1 MIFSRQNKQTP
12 DVRTKIGKVLA
23 VESGLLDIATVGGSA
38 VFRRVR
44 CSGPL
49 PNAGDKVMVSFYKN
63 NEIVATPI
71 SSRDSDTVSQNANVS
86 GGGGINIY
94 QGTGYTIGD
103 GLDLSGGNVLSAV
116 TTLNR
121 TQITSGKVD
130 VDTGLLPSPLIGDAG
145 KSLIANGANSSS
157 WGWPVNGS
165 YGHLAVFGSDTHSIV
180 DSSWLVDGSTLYAT
194 NSEVNYFTVTNAAG
208 NCELNIGA
216 SGGAGNGTIRI
227 QASGTGALSQVQ
239 INLED
244 GSSSPFIHF
253 KSTTGLEFMAINGYM
268 STWTGPKMTLDGD
281 DEQSLTLSYNKA
293 PKLALYVDPGGMKVM
308 SFDTLNFTEM
318 DGSTWQSIETG
329 AIAANGAL
337 TLKNGAITASLQ
349 LGASGTPVLTLPI
362 VTGTLALTSDIPAG
376 LTGSGSSGNIVKWT
390 GTSAVGNS
398 IISESG
404 AAISVAGALTLVGQ
418 SNTNHLIIKSYST
431 QTSAQMLFQSSAAA
445 ELARFYVNATYSIVL
460 GYQAGASLGASTGSV
475 LIGYQAG
482 NALTTNDIVAI
493 GYQAGKSATGGR
505 NVFIGKNAG
514 RLTVGGDYNVAIGE
528 GALETNVSGQSSF
541 ALGYGA
547 LGQATASEN
556 TAVGVSSLQKCTTG
570 YYNVAIGTLALGE
583 LLGATGNIGVG
594 QSALRNLVSGTD
606 NTAIGTSSGYSATG
620 SNNIFLGH
628 TAGGSCTGSNNVI
641 IGYHAGRYTGTVSA
655 FGECVYVGTLA
666 GGGTGNYCVGVGRET
681 LTANVT
687 AATAVGYQAGKVA
700 TGAGNVFFGYQA
712 GVAVSS
718 GANNTIL
725 GYQAGA
731 SLSTN
736 GGSVMIGYQAGN
748 AETAANKLYIANS
761 STTTPLIYGDFSTP
775 SLTFN
780 GTVNIAEG
788 KNIVLGTTTGS
799 KLGATTSDKL
809 GVWGATP
816 IVQPTTGVAAATFTA
831 NSGTAVNDASTFD
844 GYTLK
849 QVVKALRNTG
859 LLA

>member
-1 MIFSRQNKQTP
+1 MPFRSEITSLPDARNKM
-12 DVRTKIGKVLA
+12 GKV
-23 VESGLLDIATVGGSA
+23 VRVSNGLIDIATVGGNG
-38 VFRRVR
+38 VMRGIR
-44 CSGPL
+44 CAGVTPQ
-49 PNAGDKVMVSFYKN
+49 AGDKVLVTFYKN
-63 NEIVATPI
+63 GEILATAI
-71 SSRDSDTVSQNANVS
+71 SSSIQESAPITTLTINTGDS
-86 GGGGINIY
+86 GGGS
-94 QGTGYTIGD
+94 GTVSSVA
-103 GLDLSGGNVLSAV
+103 LSMPSIFAVGGSP
-116 TTLNR
+116 
-121 TQITSGKVD
+121 IT
-130 VDTGLLPSPLIGDAG
+130 
-145 KSLIANGANSSS
+145 
-157 WGWPVNGS
+157 
-165 YGHLAVFGSDTHSIV
+165 
-180 DSSWLVDGSTLYAT
+180 
-194 NSEVNYFTVTNAAG
+194 
-208 NCELNIGA
+208 
-216 SGGAGNGTIRI
+216 
-227 QASGTGALSQVQ
+227 ASGTLAVSFSNQTGHHAL
-239 INLED
+239 L
-244 GSSSPFIHF
+244 
-253 KSTTGLEFMAINGYM
+253 
-268 STWTGPKMTLDGD
+268 GP
-281 DEQSLTLSYNKA
+281 N
-293 PKLALYVDPGGMKVM
+293 
-308 SFDTLNFTEM
+308 
-318 DGSTWQSIETG
+318 
-329 AIAANGAL
+329 
-337 TLKNGAITASLQ
+337 
-349 LGASGTPVLTLPI
+349 SGTPGAPTFRAIQAADLPADVVYLGSLLTDPSGIFDPTTGGGLGNASFVLSYLSQAANKFLGSPSGAAGQPGFRTLAAADMAASVNGTSGTI
-362 VTGTLALTSDIPAG
+362 AKFTGTNVI
-376 LTGSGSSGNIVKWT
+376 
-390 GTSAVGNS
+390 GNS
-398 IISESG
+398 ILTESG
-404 AAISVAGALTLVGQ
+404 AALSAAGALTLVGQ
-418 SNTNHLIIKSYST
+418 SNANQFILKAHST
-431 QTSAQMLFQSSAAA
+431 QTTPQILVQTSAAA
-445 ELARFYVNATYSIVL
+445 ELARLYFNATYSIVI
-460 GYQAGASLGASTGSV
+460 GYQAGATLGASTGSV

-606 NTAIGTSSGYSATG
+606 NTAIGTSSGYNSTG

-628 TAGGSCTGSNNVI
+628 SSGASCTGSNNVI
-641 IGYHAGRYTGTVSA
+641 VGWHAGRYTGAVSA
-655 FGECVYVGTLA
+655 FGECVYIGTLA

-681 LTANVT
+681 LTSNVT

-700 TGAGNVFFGYQA
+700 TGAGNVFLGYQS

-788 KNIVLGTTTGS
+788 KNIVFGTTTGS
-799 KLGATTSDKL
+799 KLGATTSDKMSA
-809 GVWGATP
+809 WGATP
-816 IVQPTTGVAAATFTA
+816 IVQPTTAVAAATFTA

-844 GYTLK
+844 GYTIK
-849 QVVKALRNTG
+849 QIVKALRNIG
-859 LLA
+859 WLA